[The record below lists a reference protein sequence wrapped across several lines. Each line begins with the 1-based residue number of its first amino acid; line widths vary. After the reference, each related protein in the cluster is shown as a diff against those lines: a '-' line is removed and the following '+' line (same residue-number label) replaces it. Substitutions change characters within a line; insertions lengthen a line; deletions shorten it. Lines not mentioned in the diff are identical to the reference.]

1 MNASDS
7 RMGLLCGSEERGG
20 QPSKE
25 EDKKENSQKER
36 DKIYGHGDTAL
47 TTFTYD

>member
-7 RMGLLCGSEERGG
+7 QMVLLSGIEERGG

-25 EDKKENSQKER
+25 EGKKENSQMER